1 MTSFADL
8 PIRDDL
14 RGQEP
19 YGAPMDPVAIAINVN
34 ENPHRV
40 PEQVALHIV
49 EEIARVLPG
58 LNRYPDRE
66 FVELRRRLAAYLGRG
81 LDERSMWAANGSNEI
96 LQQLLQAFAGPGR
109 RVLGF
114 PPTYSMH
121 PILVRGVGSEW
132 VTAERDP
139 GYAIAP
145 GTAVRAIERERPD
158 VVFFCTPNNP
168 TGTTVSNETIAA
180 AYEATEGMVVVD
192 EAYAEFMPEGSETAL
207 DLLEGRPRLVVSRTM
222 SKAFA
227 FAGARLGYFAADPAV
242 ADAVR
247 LVRLPY
253 HLSAI
258 TQAAAGAALAHAPLM
273 LEEVA
278 AIRGERE
285 RIERGVRDIGYRP
298 VPSSSNFVLID
309 GFADPAGMF
318 QALRDRGILVRN
330 VGIPGTLR
338 VSAGT
343 HEETSRFLEA
353 LSELTDEAALAAA
366 PGAAASSAPSAGS

>member
-1 MTSFADL
+1 MTSLADL

-34 ENPHRV
+34 ENPHKV
-40 PEQVALHIV
+40 PEEVALHV
-49 EEIARVLPG
+49 VQEIAMVVRD

-66 FVELRRRLAAYLGRG
+66 FTRLREHLAAYLGHG
-81 LDERSMWAANGSNEI
+81 LAAEHMWAANGSNEV

-121 PILVRGVGSEW
+121 PILVRGVGAEW
-132 VTAERDP
+132 VAAERDP
-139 GYAIAP
+139 GFEISP
-145 GTAVRAIERERPD
+145 ETAVAAIERERPH
-158 VVFFCTPNNP
+158 VTFFCTPNNP
-168 TGTTVSNETIAA
+168 TGTPVSNATIAA
-180 AYEATEGMVVVD
+180 AYDATDGLVIVD

-258 TQAAAGAALAHAPLM
+258 TQAAACAALEHAPTM

-278 AIRGERE
+278 AIRGQRE
-285 RIERGVRDIGYRP
+285 RIERRARELGYRP
-298 VPSSSNFVLID
+298 YPSSSNFVLVGAI
-309 GFADPAGMF
+309 ADPAGMF
-318 QALRDRGILVRN
+318 EALRARGILARN

-338 VSAGT
+338 ISAGT
-343 HEETSRFLEA
+343 AAETTAFLDA
-353 LSELTDEAALAAA
+353 LAELTDDAAIAPDDAAA
-366 PGAAASSAPSAGS
+366 RES